1 MKLVRLPTLSIR
13 RWLILALVAGIVVPT
28 FLTAAVTFHALNWAE
43 DPDTDMADR
52 LRDDAGLW
60 TDPAWQ
66 ALILPDLQ
74 RLDLQVVLTEG
85 GQDVFRTS
93 PDLPGSGSPSAE
105 RLYIVEQITIPNT
118 DPPLVALLYSKT
130 EEDSRVFSRSGAP
143 WQIPIVAVATLVLTL
158 GGIGW
163 FLGRTVVKPLAA
175 TSAAAH
181 RVAMGDLDV
190 ALPSSRVSEVAE
202 VNTAFTGM
210 SAALRTALE
219 QQSELEQQRRFFI
232 AAIVHDLR
240 TPLFSLRGYL
250 EGMAQG
256 VANTPEK
263 SAHYLSVAL
272 EKAAAL
278 DRLISD
284 LFSYTRLEY
293 LDQTPT
299 HEPVDLLELLDHLV
313 AALQPQASTKSIT
326 LSLHAPTALASSP
339 YPVFTVSADPHLLT
353 RAFENILDNALRYT
367 PPGGEVTVTL
377 APQPD
382 QVTVSVSD
390 TGPGIPT
397 QDLPNL
403 FAPLY
408 RGESSRNRK
417 TGGAGLGLAV
427 SRRIILAHNGTLTAA
442 NIPRGGALFIAT
454 LPSTAPQTANP
465 PQVATTAPDQ
475 NPSAVS

>member
-1 MKLVRLPTLSIR
+1 MAARLQND
-13 RWLILALVAGIVVPT
+13 
-28 FLTAAVTFHALNWAE
+28 AA
-43 DPDTDMADR
+43 
-52 LRDDAGLW
+52 LW

-66 ALILPDLQ
+66 AQILPDLQ

-85 GQDVFRTS
+85 GQEVFRTS

-105 RLYIVEQITIPNT
+105 RLYIVEQITIPNSN
-118 DPPLVALLYSKT
+118 PPRIALLYSRT
-130 EEDSRVFSRSGAP
+130 EETSRVFSRTGPP

-158 GGIGW
+158 CGIGW

-175 TSAAAH
+175 TSDAAH
-181 RVAMGDLDV
+181 RIAEGDLDV
-190 ALPSSRVSEVAE
+190 VLPSSRVSEVAE
-202 VNTAFTGM
+202 VNAAFTGM
-210 SAALRTALE
+210 SAALRTSLE
-219 QQSELEQQRRFFI
+219 QQSELEQERRFFI

-263 SAHYLSVAL
+263 SAHYLTVAL
-272 EKAAAL
+272 EKAGAL
-278 DRLISD
+278 DRLIND

-299 HEPVDLLELLDHLV
+299 REPVDLLELLDHLV
-313 AALQPQASTKSIT
+313 AALQPQAAAKTISLT
-326 LSLHAPTALASSP
+326 LNAPTALASSP
-339 YPVFTVSADPHLLT
+339 YPVFDVAADPHLLT

-377 APQPD
+377 APQPE
-382 QVTVSVSD
+382 QVTVSIAD

-397 QDLPNL
+397 DDLPNL

-408 RGESSRNRK
+408 RGETSRNRK

-454 LPSTAPQTANP
+454 IPTTASQHGRP
-465 PQVATTAPDQ
+465 PQPATTAPDRETT
-475 NPSAVS
+475 SVS